1 MFEINFRLFN
11 TIDRKQVNK
20 GLIQIFRQL
29 GVEPG
34 VALTISALEV
44 VAQTTELFF
53 HSKYLANVS
62 QEIKVSR
69 EKSCSTFAWS
79 EIKVSLNKSL
89 KEKFSHFTAR
99 CRRRRHY
106 MFRRSFSSLK
116 YGFNYKWFLFLRHVM
131 CRGNIC
137 WGQVQWLAR

>member
-1 MFEINFRLFN
+1 MFSNKKNFVLLKKVGHSRPFFIYFRLFN

-69 EKSCSTFAWS
+69 EKSCSTFA
-79 EIKVSLNKSL
+79 
-89 KEKFSHFTAR
+89 
-99 CRRRRHY
+99 
-106 MFRRSFSSLK
+106 
-116 YGFNYKWFLFLRHVM
+116 
-131 CRGNIC
+131 
-137 WGQVQWLAR
+137 